1 MAKIADFQ
9 GNQWGLMASKD
20 AMGRT
25 YVRAYQNKWD
35 AQKGRSYVA
44 AKVQVG
50 RLLDDGSIR
59 LSPNFLLKFPDYA
72 DSTWYWGDHELLSEK
87 DYNGKFYPPS
97 KNKDTSWSND
107 IVRVGA
113 TWAAWKV
120 AERMGLLED
129 LSAVFDKETAQTLLA
144 LAIYKLDG
152 GGAMMNFEDWL
163 SQVWLPN
170 VEPLDG
176 RRLTEILQTVDHT
189 LTDKYYLRRYQ
200 RSTTA
205 TAAPLT
211 LSFDST
217 SISTYST
224 TIKDAAYGYA
234 KQNPELKQ
242 VNYMVVCDHNTGDV
256 VYAYSYDGS
265 INDKT
270 ILSSIYY
277 QMQTVGIDL
286 TTNILVTDRG
296 FQSILNTQNAINLQL
311 KYIQFLS
318 LTEGGVRA
326 QLRRNLPALTHPI
339 ACRDPY
345 YQVSAKRVSDVW
357 TENCEGVSTKI
368 EAHLHLYRN
377 ARVAEEDTNDLF
389 LSVQEVLKAKNDGM
403 RRIRALEKECQE
415 RLESVKD
422 QNDSAKKKV
431 IQKNAEDLK
440 KLKETL
446 QRAIDPELWRRTK
459 RFLHENKRARASEDV
474 WSIKLDELSE
484 AVQLFGCHAIRTN
497 AISDPIEAL
506 RIYRQRQIIEEG
518 FRQLKHEVGGARFA
532 STESTYRGKLFVY
545 GLAQAIRMNML
556 HTARKQNELN
566 NKLQL
571 PEESLRK
578 TLLQLQGVM
587 AVKHTTT
594 DAFVTKAIPK
604 RYRDLFE
611 VLGVEKPPKTM
622 YR

>member
-1 MAKIADFQ
+1 MAKITDSQ
-9 GNQWGLMASKD
+9 GKQWGLMASKD
-20 AMGRT
+20 AMGRI

-35 AQKGRSYVA
+35 VQKSRSYVIMAKITDSQGKQWGLMASKDAMGRIYVRAYQNKWDVQKSRSYVA

-87 DYNGKFYPPS
+87 DYKGAKVQVGRLLDDGSIRLSPNFLLKFPDYADSTWYWGDHELLSEKDYKGKFYQPS

-129 LSAVFDKETAQTLLA
+129 LSAVFEKETAQTLLA

-176 RRLTEILQTVDHT
+176 RRLSEILQTVDHS
-189 LTDKYYLRRYQ
+189 LTDQYYLRRYQ
-200 RSTTA
+200 RSTAA
-205 TAAPLT
+205 TVAPLT

-217 SISTYST
+217 SLSTYST

-277 QMQTVGIDL
+277 QMQTAGIDL

-345 YQVSAKRVSDVW
+345 YQVSAKRVPDVW
-357 TENCEGVSTKI
+357 TENCEGVSIKI

-403 RRIRALEKECQE
+403 RRIRALEKKCQE

-446 QRAIDPELWRRTK
+446 QKAIDPELWRRTK
-459 RFLHENKRARASEDV
+459 RFLHENKRARAGEDV

-497 AISDPIEAL
+497 AISDIE
-506 RIYRQRQIIEEG
+506 
-518 FRQLKHEVGGARFA
+518 
-532 STESTYRGKLFVY
+532 
-545 GLAQAIRMNML
+545 
-556 HTARKQNELN
+556 
-566 NKLQL
+566 
-571 PEESLRK
+571 
-578 TLLQLQGVM
+578 
-587 AVKHTTT
+587 
-594 DAFVTKAIPK
+594 
-604 RYRDLFE
+604 
-611 VLGVEKPPKTM
+611 
-622 YR
+622 